1 MPPIKIPTVPK
12 SAYDENRQANDL
24 LLAHIA
30 NLETALGR
38 RPKNRKGRLKEGDAA
53 AYIRHLSRHLHH
65 HVLLEKLPIV
75 ATRVGLG
82 VATAPAPSPAT
93 SGRTPRRKKR

>member
-12 SAYDENRQANDL
+12 SAYNENRQANDL

-30 NLETALGR
+30 NLESALGR
-38 RPKNRKGRLKEGDAA
+38 RPKKRKGRLKEGEAA
-53 AYIRHLSRHLHH
+53 ACIRHLTRHLHH
-65 HVLLEKLPIV
+65 RVLLQALPVV

-82 VATAPAPSPAT
+82 AATAPAPSRAT
-93 SGRTPRRKKR
+93 SGRKPRRKKR